1 MFLWPHDRWQDAM
14 YLESPGASL
23 FTCPGKSRKSA
34 RKPYVTERWRFS
46 QASRKMAQRV
56 AGLSQDCWSAAADT
70 NWTQDGKRPKNWCGG
85 CDVMERA
92 EQQQATCG
100 ASSKVACFGW
110 NEAKASRNAVDR
122 GTSLG
127 RAVTGREKSLIIG
140 QRGKHWPPGIR
151 NMVNLSFL
159 GRIPEPQPGDDAR
172 SRLQQQ
178 RQQRQ
183 SRESAS
189 TASRFPSCHHN

>member
-1 MFLWPHDRWQDAM
+1 
-14 YLESPGASL
+14 
-23 FTCPGKSRKSA
+23 
-34 RKPYVTERWRFS
+34 
-46 QASRKMAQRV
+46 MAQRV

-189 TASRFPSCHHN
+189 TASRFPSCHHNQSSHTANQKYSQGLTRGPETGFPRPLNRRLIT